1 MLNKDKKKNT
11 MVNGVNKNKSQIIK
25 TFTHTQC
32 RCVFSSQ
39 KDWGF
44 RMKDDKLSIA
54 LNELKSL

>member
-1 MLNKDKKKNT
+1 